1 MKMGSISY
9 RAVVSLLCLSV
20 VIIVGGCS
28 GKRVAASS
36 GDTSSTTKEKTP
48 AASAAAPVETIS
60 PEPMVTIPDDRRST
74 LETARAPLDAPTSPS
89 EGASGGMESSSSGP
103 AESTL
108 SGPSGDSSPL
118 VAGGSSALGDIYFDF
133 DQFLVRGDAEPVLA
147 ANAAWIKSIP
157 GKSVLIE
164 GHCDERGTQAY
175 NLVLGERRA
184 RSTKRYLEDLGVPG
198 SRLQII
204 SYGEIRPFCKGRN
217 EQCYQLNRR
226 AHFVAK

>member
-1 MKMGSISY
+1 MKKGSISY

-20 VIIVGGCS
+20 VIIAGGCS

-36 GDTSSTTKEKTP
+36 GDASSTTKEKSP
-48 AASAAAPVETIS
+48 AASATAPVETIS
-60 PEPMVTIPDDRRST
+60 PEPMVTVPDDRRST
-74 LETARAPLDAPTSPS
+74 LETAREPMAAPTSPN
-89 EGASGGMESSSSGP
+89 EGPSISLEESSPSPSSPSP
-103 AESTL
+103 APAGT
-108 SGPSGDSSPL
+108 DSST
-118 VAGGSSALGDIYFDF
+118 LGDIYFDF
-133 DQFLVRGDAEPVLA
+133 DQFVIRTDALPVIE
-147 ANAAWIKSIP
+147 ANAVWIKSMP

-175 NLVLGERRA
+175 NLVLGEKRA
-184 RSTKRYLEDLGVPG
+184 RSAKRYLEDLGVPG
-198 SRLQII
+198 SRLKII